1 MTDPQ
6 DRGTAWEAVFR
17 RSYPSVYRA
26 LVAVLLD
33 TDLAED
39 ALQEAFAEGLRRPPP
54 SDHALAGWL
63 FRVALRRARRLRGFG
78 LPLRLD
84 EVVGAFR
91 EPDIPA
97 ETDALLDRLEAGEL
111 LRLLTRR
118 QRAVVVAQY
127 YLGLTQQEI
136 ADALGVRRGTV
147 GATPT
152 HAFRHMPRGA
162 SHVICSS
169 RPP

>member
-1 MTDPQ
+1 MTRD
-6 DRGTAWEAVFR
+6 DDGGAAAWEAVFR

-33 TDLAED
+33 ADLAED
-39 ALQEAFAEGLRRPPP
+39 ALQEAFAEGLRRPPA

-63 FRVALRRARRLRGFG
+63 FRVALRRARRIRGFG

-84 EVVGAFR
+84 ELIGSLR

-97 ETDALLDRLEAGEL
+97 QTEALLDRLQVGDL

-118 QRAVVVAQY
+118 QRAVVVAHY
-127 YLGLTQQEI
+127 YIGLTQQEI

-147 GATPT
+147 GATLSQ
-152 HAFRHMPRGA
+152 ALQHMRRGG
-162 SHVICSS
+162 SHVF
-169 RPP
+169 

>member
-1 MTDPQ
+1 MTRD
-6 DRGTAWEAVFR
+6 DDGGAAAWETVFR

-33 TDLAED
+33 ADLAED
-39 ALQEAFAEGLRRPPP
+39 ALQEAFAEGLHRPPA

-63 FRVALRRARRLRGFG
+63 FRVALRRARRIRGFG

-84 EVVGAFR
+84 ELIGSLR

-97 ETDALLDRLEAGEL
+97 QTEALLDRLQVGDL

-118 QRAVVVAQY
+118 QRAVVVAHY

-147 GATPT
+147 GATLSQ
-152 HAFRHMPRGA
+152 ALQHMRRGG
-162 SHVICSS
+162 SHVF
-169 RPP
+169 

>member
-1 MTDPQ
+1 MTDPE
-6 DRGTAWEAVFR
+6 DRATAWEAVFR

-39 ALQEAFAEGLRRPPP
+39 ALQEAFAEGMRRPPA

-84 EVVGAFR
+84 EVTGASR
-91 EPDIPA
+91 QPELPA
-97 ETDALLDRLEAGEL
+97 VTDAPLDR
-111 LRLLTRR
+111 
-118 QRAVVVAQY
+118 
-127 YLGLTQQEI
+127 
-136 ADALGVRRGTV
+136 
-147 GATPT
+147 P
-152 HAFRHMPRGA
+152 
-162 SHVICSS
+162 
-169 RPP
+169 

>member
-1 MTDPQ
+1 MTSDHEEQ
-6 DRGTAWEAVFR
+6 ATAWEETFR
-17 RSYPSVYRA
+17 RFYPSLYRA

-33 TDLAED
+33 GELARD
-39 ALQEAFAEGLRRPPP
+39 ALQEAFVEGLRRPPP

-63 FRVALRRARRLRGFG
+63 FRVALRRARHIRGFR

-84 EVVGAFR
+84 ELVGSLR
-91 EPDIPA
+91 EPEIPA
-97 ETDALLDRLEAGEL
+97 ETETLLDRLALGEL

-118 QRAVVVAQY
+118 QRAVVVAHY

-147 GATPT
+147 GATLSQ
-152 HAFRHMPRGA
+152 ALSHMRRGG
-162 SHVICSS
+162 SHVF
-169 RPP
+169 

>member
-1 MTDPQ
+1 MTSADDGPPSS
-6 DRGTAWEAVFR
+6 WEATFR
-17 RSYPSVYRA
+17 RSYPSLYRA

-33 TDLAED
+33 GELAHD
-39 ALQEAFAEGLRRPPP
+39 ALQEAFVEGLRRPPP

-63 FRVALRRARRLRGFG
+63 FRVALRRARRIRGLG

-84 EVVGAFR
+84 ELVGSLR
-91 EPDIPA
+91 EPEIPA
-97 ETDALLDRLEAGEL
+97 ETEALLERLELGEL

-118 QRAVVVAQY
+118 QRAVVVAHY

-147 GATPT
+147 GATLSQ
-152 HAFRHMPRGA
+152 ALSHMRRGG
-162 SHVICSS
+162 SHVF
-169 RPP
+169 

>member
-1 MTDPQ
+1 MTSD
-6 DRGTAWEAVFR
+6 DDDSAAVWETVFR

-33 TDLAED
+33 SDLAED
-39 ALQEAFAEGLRRPPP
+39 ALQEAFAEGLRRPPA

-63 FRVALRRARRLRGFG
+63 FRVALRRANRLRGFG

-84 EVVGAFR
+84 EIVGAIR
-91 EPDIPA
+91 EPEIPA
-97 ETDALLDRLEAGEL
+97 QTDALLDRLQVGEL

-118 QRAVVVAQY
+118 QRAVVVAHY

-147 GATPT
+147 GATLSQ
-152 HAFRHMPRGA
+152 ALQHMRRGG
-162 SHVICSS
+162 SHVF
-169 RPP
+169 

>member
-1 MTDPQ
+1 MTEPE
-6 DRGTAWEAVFR
+6 DRATAWETVFR

-26 LVAVLLD
+26 LVAVLLNS
-33 TDLAED
+33 DLAQD
-39 ALQEAFAEGLRRPPP
+39 ALQDAFAEGLRRPPP

-63 FRVALRRARRLRGFG
+63 FRVALRRARRIRGFG

-84 EVVGAFR
+84 ELIGSLR
-91 EPDIPA
+91 EPDISA
-97 ETDALLDRLEAGEL
+97 ETEALLDRLQVGDL

-118 QRAVVVAQY
+118 QRAVVVAHY

-147 GATPT
+147 GATLSQ
-152 HAFRHMPRGA
+152 ALQHMRRGG
-162 SHVICSS
+162 SHVV
-169 RPP
+169 

>member
-1 MTDPQ
+1 MTRD
-6 DRGTAWEAVFR
+6 DDGGAAAWETVFR

-33 TDLAED
+33 ADLAED
-39 ALQEAFAEGLRRPPP
+39 ALQEAFAEGLRRPPA

-63 FRVALRRARRLRGFG
+63 FRVALRRARRIRGFG

-84 EVVGAFR
+84 ELIGSLR

-97 ETDALLDRLEAGEL
+97 QTEALLDRLQVGDL

-118 QRAVVVAQY
+118 QRAVVVAHY

-147 GATPT
+147 GATLSQ
-152 HAFRHMPRGA
+152 ALQHMRRGG
-162 SHVICSS
+162 SHVF
-169 RPP
+169 

>member
-1 MTDPQ
+1 MTSD
-6 DRGTAWEAVFR
+6 DDVGAAAWETAFR

-33 TDLAED
+33 TELAQD

-63 FRVALRRARRLRGFG
+63 FRVALRRGRRIRGFG

-84 EVVGAFR
+84 EVVGSLR
-91 EPDIPA
+91 EPDVPA
-97 ETDALLDRLEAGEL
+97 QTEALLDRLQVGDL

-118 QRAVVVAQY
+118 QRAVVVAHY

-147 GATPT
+147 GATLSQ
-152 HAFRHMPRGA
+152 ALQHMRRGG
-162 SHVICSS
+162 SHVI
-169 RPP
+169 

>member
-1 MTDPQ
+1 MTRD
-6 DRGTAWEAVFR
+6 DDGGAAAWEAVFR

-33 TDLAED
+33 ADLAED
-39 ALQEAFAEGLRRPPP
+39 ALQEAFAEGLRRPPA

-63 FRVALRRARRLRGFG
+63 FRVALRRARRIRGFG

-84 EVVGAFR
+84 ELIGSLR

-97 ETDALLDRLEAGEL
+97 QTEALLDRLQVGDL

-118 QRAVVVAQY
+118 QRAVVVAHY

-147 GATPT
+147 GATLSQ
-152 HAFRHMPRGA
+152 ALQHMRRGG
-162 SHVICSS
+162 SHVF
-169 RPP
+169 